1 MKKLILSFAALSLLS
16 IAQAQTTTN
25 PTQGNANTTQKTPP
39 SPDKVAQHE
48 ATRIAKELTL
58 NDDQKAK
65 VQAFALER
73 VNANNT
79 LREKEK
85 TLTQDADKKAIHKEI
100 KANKE
105 KFFNNVNGLLSP
117 EQQTKWAQM
126 RQEQMDK
133 HKAQKGQKM
142 MDPSVNPPAGQ

>member
-1 MKKLILSFAALSLLS
+1 MKKLILSLAALSIIS
-16 IAQAQTTTN
+16 ISQAQTTTT
-25 PTQGNANTTQKTPP
+25 PVQGGPEKTQKTPP
-39 SPDKVAQHE
+39 SPDKVAQHD
-48 ATRIAKELTL
+48 AIRIARELSL

-73 VNANNT
+73 ATTNNA

-85 TLTQDADKKAIHKEI
+85 SLTQDADKKALRKEM
-100 KANKE
+100 KANKD
-105 KFFNNVNGLLSP
+105 KFFNNVNGILTP

-133 HKAQKGQKM
+133 HKAMKAQKM
-142 MDPSVNPPAGQ
+142 KDPAVSTPAGN